1 MFIKAPLF
9 FITVEESSRER
20 RLVVELALSSRWEDE
35 KNRMQSVEGAR
46 RTQRRWVPEV

>member
-1 MFIKAPLF
+1 MFIKAPLL

-20 RLVVELALSSRWEDE
+20 RLVVELALSSRWEQ